1 MNNVEVVIII
11 DNELVFYLFMVIC
24 VRRGVSTAK
33 LKTMKKSTLLIHLPN
48 GLSLRGAKRQNNPI
62 KYEIATPFGFAMT
75 NGGVKIFNGFVLVS
89 KSTTIFS
96 PVGGSQENVL
106 IMV

>member
-33 LKTMKKSTLLIHLPN
+33 LKTMKKIYFINTPPKWVVIARSKTTKQSHKIRDCHTFRVRDDKW
-48 GLSLRGAKRQNNPI
+48 RGQNI
-62 KYEIATPFGFAMT
+62 
-75 NGGVKIFNGFVLVS
+75 
-89 KSTTIFS
+89 
-96 PVGGSQENVL
+96 
-106 IMV
+106 